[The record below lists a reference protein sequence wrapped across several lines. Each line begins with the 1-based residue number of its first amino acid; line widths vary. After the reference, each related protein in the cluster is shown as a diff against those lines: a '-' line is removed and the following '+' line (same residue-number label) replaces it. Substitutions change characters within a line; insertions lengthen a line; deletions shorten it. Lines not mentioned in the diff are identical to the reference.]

1 MPVWFGIKI
10 QTLLWKTA
18 LEKRGKRPVFQS
30 WFRVNRK
37 ICILVNIWLR
47 LGDKICYCG
56 GMENQF
62 VHLRTHT
69 RLSMGVGTIQVKELP
84 ELCAAAGMSACALT
98 DTNLMSGCA
107 EFSDVMPSKK
117 LQPIIGVEI
126 SLNHHN
132 IDPKILRASSL
143 SKIELLAQNHT
154 GYLNLCELSR
164 IMYMRTENHHLGPYI
179 TFDELASHA
188 TGVICLSGAHTGPI
202 GMALLNT
209 QDAQARIYAEQF
221 VSIFGDRFYMEI
233 QRHGLVDEI
242 KTEPGFLKLARELN
256 IPIVATNDVMFASSS
271 DYEAEDALSCVL
283 GQTKVIDPDR
293 PRKSSEQYFKSP
305 EEMLELFSDLP
316 EAYENTVE
324 IARRCGFMVN
334 VHEKPLLPRFG
345 DDLENEC
352 QMLRDHT
359 MSGLTARMQEQGI
372 TDTQPYF
379 DQAEFELGVIIN
391 MGFPGYFLIV
401 ADYID
406 WCRKNDVLTGPGR
419 GSGAGSIVAWALGIT
434 HVNPL
439 KYGLLFERFLNPDR
453 ISMPD
458 FDVDFEP
465 TGIERVL
472 AYICDKYGHDSV
484 CRIITFGSLQARG
497 AIRDIGRVY
506 GIPYSKS
513 DRLSKL
519 IPQDAKKLKDAVDA
533 SSEMQ
538 YILQTDNDMNKVV
551 SIAEELEGSIRNL
564 GQHACGVVIG
574 DRPTTKIAPVYRD
587 PANPLPSCQFD
598 GHYLES
604 AGLIKFDF
612 LGLET
617 LVVLK
622 YAVRLIQQ
630 TRGINIDLDKIPV
643 DDAKTM
649 DLWQRGLTEG
659 IFQFDAPFVQQTL
672 RKMRPTSFLEI
683 SALNA
688 LNRPGPIAFIPQFI
702 ARMHGEEKIEYVH
715 PKAEPILKETYG
727 IIVYQE
733 QVMMLTRALAGFTR
747 GQSDTVR
754 KAMGKKKLELL
765 AQLEIQFLDGC
776 EKENT
781 LNREQAKDLWEK
793 FKEFA
798 KYAFNK
804 SHAIAYSIVANQC
817 AYLKAN
823 FTPEFLAASMSSNLN
838 DTDQLALFVDDAK
851 ANFNITIVPPD
862 INASESLFTV
872 RDGKIIYAL
881 AAIKGV
887 GTAATDA
894 IVAERN
900 AHGKFKNLTDFAK
913 RCAPIMNKRI
923 LEAFARVGVLDSLC
937 PNRAAIFMNADAILL
952 YASKSKDGANSLS
965 LFANTIEDDVAD
977 DRLLKNLPRTA
988 PWTFGQRLEN
998 ELMALGFY
1006 ISAHPLDQYKH
1017 LIQRAKLATSATLI
1031 DLGDRKPVQIAAN
1044 VNSFSRRRTKTGKD
1058 MITINASDSFGN
1070 IDAVAFGESAAI
1082 FGQMLAGENV
1092 VLISGKTSARDDRVS
1107 IFVDSI
1113 IPLTQWVA
1121 KVARKLTLDIYT
1133 KDVLPS
1139 VKKALGSLP
1148 HGGTRVVL
1156 ILHGADKTASIALPT
1171 GVELGATTAKD
1182 LIALGIKVEI
1192 E

>member
-1 MPVWFGIKI
+1 MG
-10 QTLLWKTA
+10 
-18 LEKRGKRPVFQS
+18 
-30 WFRVNRK
+30 N
-37 ICILVNIWLR
+37 N
-47 LGDKICYCG
+47 
-56 GMENQF
+56 F
-62 VHLRTHT
+62 VHLRTHSRFSIGAST
-69 RLSMGVGTIQVKELP
+69 LKVKDIP
-84 ELCAAAGMSACALT
+84 DLCKALNMSACALT

-107 EFSDVMPSKK
+107 EFSDLMPKNK
-117 LQPIIGVEI
+117 VQPIIGIEI
-126 SLNHHN
+126 TLNQHN
-132 IDPKILRASSL
+132 ADPKILRMSAL
-143 SKIELLAQNHT
+143 SKIVLLAQNHE
-154 GYLNLCELSR
+154 GYLNLCELNR
-164 IMYMRTENHHLGPYI
+164 IMYMREENHHLGPYI
-179 TFDELASHA
+179 TFDELEFHNK
-188 TGVICLSGAHTGPI
+188 GLICLSGAHTGPVGVAI
-202 GMALLNT
+202 LNGQQNLAVSYAKQLL
-209 QDAQARIYAEQF
+209 E
-221 VSIFGDRFYMEI
+221 IFGNRFYIEI
-233 QRHGLVDEI
+233 QRHGLEEEI
-242 KTEPGFLKLARELN
+242 KTEPEFLKIAQDLN
-256 IPIVATNDVMFASSS
+256 IPIVATNDVSFAADS

-283 GQTKVIDPDR
+283 GQTKVIDPER
-293 PRKSSEQYFKSP
+293 SRKSSEQYFKSA
-305 EEMLELFSDLP
+305 EQMTELFSDLP
-316 EAYENTVE
+316 EAIENTGI
-324 IARRCGFMVN
+324 IAQRCAFFVN

-345 DDLENEC
+345 NDLEQEC

-359 MSGLTARMQEQGI
+359 MTGLAKNLKEHGI
-372 TDTQPYF
+372 TDTAPYYE
-379 DQAEFELGVIIN
+379 QAEFELGVIIN

-406 WCRKNDVLTGPGR
+406 WCRKNDILTGPGR

-439 KYGLLFERFLNPDR
+439 QYGLLFERFLNPDR

-519 IPQDAKKLKDAVDA
+519 IPQDAKTLKIAVD
-533 SSEMQ
+533 SSPEIQ
-538 YILQTDNDMNKVV
+538 TILQNDEDMNKVV
-551 SIAEELEGSIRNL
+551 HIAEELEGSLRNL

-587 PANPLPSCQFD
+587 PANQLPSCQFD

-617 LVVLK
+617 LAVLK
-622 YAVRLIQQ
+622 YAIKLIQQ
-630 TRGINIDLDKIPV
+630 TRGINIDLDQIPT
-643 DDAKTM
+643 DDEKTM
-649 DLWQRGLTEG
+649 KLWQAGLTEG

-672 RKMRPTSFLEI
+672 RKMHPTSFLEI

-702 ARMHGEEKIEYVH
+702 ARMHGDEKVEYVH
-715 PKAEPILKETYG
+715 PRAEPILKETYG

-733 QVMMLTRALAGFTR
+733 QVMQLTRVLAGFTR
-747 GQSDTVR
+747 GQSDNVR
-754 KAMGKKKLELL
+754 KAMGKKIIKMLDELEGKFY
-765 AQLEIQFLDGC
+765 EGC
-776 EKENT
+776 EKEQT
-781 LNREQAKDLWEK
+781 LNREQAKELWEK

-823 FTPEFLAASMSSNLN
+823 YTPEFLAASMSSNLN

-851 ANFNITIVPPD
+851 ANFGIQIIAPD
-862 INASESLFTV
+862 INQSESLFTV
-872 RDGKIIYAL
+872 RNGKIIYGL

-900 AHGKFKNLTDFAK
+900 ANGRFKNLTDFAK

-923 LEAFARVGVLDSLC
+923 LEAFAKVGVLDSLE
-937 PNRAAIFMNADAILL
+937 PNRAAIFMNADAILS
-952 YASKSKDGANSLS
+952 YASKSKEGANSLS
-965 LFANTIEDDVAD
+965 LFANTVEDDVEE
-977 DRLLKNLPRTA
+977 DRLKKNLPNTT

-998 ELMALGFY
+998 ELSALGFY

-1017 LIQRAKLATSATLI
+1017 LIARAKLTTSATLESV
-1031 DLGDRKPVQIAAN
+1031 GDRKPVHIAAN

-1058 MITINASDSFGN
+1058 MITISASDSFGN
-1070 IDAVAFGESAAI
+1070 IDAVAFGDSAAEFAQI
-1082 FGQMLAGENV
+1082 LSKETV
-1092 VLISGKTSARDDRVS
+1092 VLISGKSSNRDDRVS
-1107 IFVDSI
+1107 VFVDSI
-1113 IPLTQWVA
+1113 TPLTQWVA
-1121 KVARKLTLDIYT
+1121 KIANKITLDIY
-1133 KDVLPS
+1133 DQSVLQN
-1139 VKKALGSLP
+1139 VKKALVALKPGM
-1148 HGGTRVVL
+1148 TKVVL
-1156 ILHGADKTASIALPT
+1156 NLHTGDKVAAMVLKG
-1171 GVELGATTAKD
+1171 GVELGATTAND
-1182 LIALGIKVEI
+1182 FVNLGIRVGI

>member
-1 MPVWFGIKI
+1 ME
-10 QTLLWKTA
+10 
-18 LEKRGKRPVFQS
+18 EKF
-30 WFRVNRK
+30 
-37 ICILVNIWLR
+37 I
-47 LGDKICYCG
+47 
-56 GMENQF
+56 
-62 VHLRTHT
+62 HLRTHT
-69 RLSMGVGTIQVKELP
+69 RFSIGASTLTVKNIP
-84 ELCAAAGMSACALT
+84 QLCADMGMSACALT

-107 EFSDVMPSKK
+107 EFSDVMPKAK
-117 LQPIIGVEI
+117 LQPIIGIEI
-126 SLNHHN
+126 TLNHHN
-132 IDPKILRASSL
+132 VDPKILRMGSL
-143 SKIELLAQNHT
+143 SKIVLLAQNHG
-154 GYLNLCELSR
+154 GYLHLCDLNR
-164 IMYMRTENHHLGPYI
+164 IMYMRGENHHLGPYI
-179 TFDELASHA
+179 TMDELRAHSD
-188 TGVICLSGAHTGPI
+188 GLICLSGAHTGPI
-202 GMALLNT
+202 GLAILNA
-209 QDAQARIYAEQF
+209 QDDLARSYAQQF
-221 VSIFGDRFYMEI
+221 LDIFGDRFYMEI
-233 QRHGLVDEI
+233 QRHGLENEI
-242 KTEPGFLKLARELN
+242 KTEAGFLGLARDMN
-256 IPIVATNDVMFASSS
+256 IPIVATNDVMFATAR

-283 GQTKVIDPDR
+283 GQTKVIDPER
-293 PRKSSEQYFKSP
+293 SRKSSEQSFKSP
-305 EEMLELFSDLP
+305 AEMCEIFSDLP
-316 EAYENTVE
+316 EATENTVI
-324 IARRCGFMVN
+324 IATRCGFMVN

-345 DDLENEC
+345 DDLETEC
-352 QMLRDHT
+352 KMLRDNT
-359 MSGLTARMQEQGI
+359 MSGLARRLEQHGI
-372 TDTQPYF
+372 TDTAPYYE
-379 DQAEFELGVIIN
+379 QAEFELGVIIN

-434 HVNPL
+434 NVDPL

-506 GIPYSKS
+506 GVPYSKS

-519 IPQDAKKLKDAVDA
+519 IPQDAKTLKAAVDD
-533 SSEMQ
+533 SPEIQ
-538 YILQTDNDMNKVV
+538 QILHVDEDMNKVV
-551 SIAEELEGSIRNL
+551 TIAQELEGSLRNL

-617 LVVLK
+617 LVILK

-630 TRGINIDLDKIPV
+630 TRGINIDLDKIPT

-649 DLWQRGLTEG
+649 RLWQEGLTEG
-659 IFQFDAPFVQQTL
+659 IFQFDAPFVKQTL

-702 ARMHGEEKIEYVH
+702 ARMHGDEAVEYVH
-715 PKAEPILKETYG
+715 PRAESILKETYG

-733 QVMMLTRALAGFTR
+733 QVMQLVRALAGFTR
-747 GQSDTVR
+747 GQSDNVR
-754 KAMGKKKLELL
+754 KAMGKKIIKMLDELEGKFY
-765 AQLEIQFLDGC
+765 EGC
-776 EKENT
+776 EKEQT
-781 LNREQAKDLWEK
+781 LDRATAKDLWEK

-823 FTPEFLAASMSSNLN
+823 YTPEFLAAAMSSSLN

-851 ANFNITIVPPD
+851 SNFNIPIVAPD
-862 INASESLFTV
+862 INQSESLFTV
-872 RDGKIIYAL
+872 RGGKIIYAL
-881 AAIKGV
+881 AALKGV

-900 AHGKFKNLTDFAK
+900 ANGKFKNLTDFAK

-923 LEAFARVGVLDSLC
+923 LEAFAKVGVLDSLL
-937 PNRAAIFMNADAILL
+937 PNRAAIFMNADAILS
-952 YASKSKDGANSLS
+952 YASRSRAGENSLS
-965 LFANTIEDDVAD
+965 LFANTVEDDVAE
-977 DRLLKNLPRTA
+977 DRLTKNLPRTA
-988 PWTFGQRLEN
+988 PWTFAQRMAN
-998 ELMALGFY
+998 ELSALGFY
-1006 ISAHPLDQYKH
+1006 ITAHPLDQYKH
-1017 LIQRAKLATSATLI
+1017 LIARAKLATSATLGEM
-1031 DLGDRKPVQIAAN
+1031 GDRKAVQIAAT
-1044 VNSFSRRRTKTGKD
+1044 VAGFSRRRTKTGKD
-1058 MITINASDSFGN
+1058 MITIAATDSVGN
-1070 IDAVAFGESAAI
+1070 IDAVAFGDAAAEFAQI
-1082 FGQMLAGENV
+1082 LNDEKL
-1092 VLISGKTSARDDRVS
+1092 VLISGKTSNRDDRVS

-1113 IPLTQWVA
+1113 MPLTTWVA
-1121 KVARKLTLDIYT
+1121 KIAKKMTLEIHNG
-1133 KDVLPS
+1133 DVLPD
-1139 VKKALGSLP
+1139 VKKALMTLP
-1148 HGGTRVVL
+1148 RGITRVVL
-1156 ILHGADKTASIALPT
+1156 NLHGADRVAAMALPF
-1171 GVELGATTAKD
+1171 GVEVGATTVKD
-1182 LIALGIKVEI
+1182 FTDLGIKVDI

>member
-1 MPVWFGIKI
+1 MG
-10 QTLLWKTA
+10 
-18 LEKRGKRPVFQS
+18 
-30 WFRVNRK
+30 
-37 ICILVNIWLR
+37 
-47 LGDKICYCG
+47 
-56 GMENQF
+56 NQF
-62 VHLRTHT
+62 VHLRTHSRFSIGAST
-69 RLSMGVGTIQVKELP
+69 LKVKDIP
-84 ELCAAAGMSACALT
+84 DLCKNLGMTACALT

-107 EFSDVMPSKK
+107 EFSDVMPKNK
-117 LQPIIGVEI
+117 LQPIIGIEI
-126 SLNHHN
+126 SLNHHTA
-132 IDPKILRASSL
+132 DPKILRMNSL
-143 SKIELLAQNHT
+143 SRIVLLAQNHD
-154 GYLNLCELSR
+154 GYLNLCELNR
-164 IMYMRTENHHLGPYI
+164 VMYMREDNHHLGPYI
-179 TFDELASHA
+179 TFEELESHKN
-188 TGVICLSGAHTGPI
+188 GLICLSGAHTGPI
-202 GMALLNT
+202 GMAILNS
-209 QDAQARIYAEQF
+209 QSGQARSYAKKF
-221 VSIFGDRFYMEI
+221 LDVFGDKFYIEI
-233 QRHGLVDEI
+233 QRHGLEDEI
-242 KTEPGFLKLARELN
+242 KTEPEFLKIAQELT
-256 IPIVATNDVMFASSS
+256 IPIVATNDVSFAMNS
-271 DYEAEDALSCVL
+271 DYESEDALSCVL

-305 EEMLELFSDLP
+305 DEMTELFSDLP
-316 EAYENTVE
+316 EAIENTV
-324 IARRCGFMVN
+324 IISQRCGFFVN

-345 DDLENEC
+345 NDLEQEC

-359 MSGLTARMQEQGI
+359 MTGLAKKLAQHGIKDTA
-372 TDTQPYF
+372 PYYE
-379 DQAEFELGVIIN
+379 QAEFELGVIIN

-406 WCRKNDVLTGPGR
+406 WCRKNDILTGPGR

-434 HVNPL
+434 HVDPL

-519 IPQDAKKLKDAVDA
+519 IPQDAKTLKVAVD
-533 SSEMQ
+533 SSPEIQ
-538 YILQTDNDMNKVV
+538 EFLKNDEDMNKVV
-551 SIAEELEGSIRNL
+551 RVAEDLEGSLRNL

-587 PANPLPSCQFD
+587 PANQLPSCQFD

-617 LVVLK
+617 LAVLK
-622 YAVRLIQQ
+622 YALKLIQQ
-630 TRGINIDLDKIPV
+630 TRGINVDLDKIPT
-643 DDAKTM
+643 DDEKTM
-649 DLWQRGLTEG
+649 KLWQSGMTEG

-672 RKMRPTSFLEI
+672 RKMHPTSFLEI

-702 ARMHGEEKIEYVH
+702 ARMHGEEKVEYVH
-715 PKAEPILKETYG
+715 PRAEPILKETYG

-733 QVMMLTRALAGFTR
+733 QVMQLTRALAGFTR
-747 GQSDTVR
+747 GQSDNVR
-754 KAMGKKKLELL
+754 KAMGKKIAKMLDELEGKFY
-765 AQLEIQFLDGC
+765 EGC
-776 EKENT
+776 EKEQT
-781 LNREQAKDLWEK
+781 LNREEAKELWEK

-823 FTPEFLAASMSSNLN
+823 YTPEFIAASMSSNLN

-851 ANFNITIVPPD
+851 ANFGIQIIAPD
-862 INASESLFTV
+862 INLSESLFTV
-872 RDGKIIYAL
+872 RDGKIIYGL

-887 GTAATDA
+887 GTVATDA

-900 AHGKFKNLTDFAK
+900 ANGKFKNLTDFAK

-923 LEAFARVGVLDSLC
+923 LEAFSKVGVLDSLE
-937 PNRAAIFMNADAILL
+937 PNRAAIFMNADAILS
-952 YASKSKDGANSLS
+952 YASKSKEGGNTLS
-965 LFANTIEDDVAD
+965 LFANTVEDDVAE
-977 DRLLKNLPRTA
+977 DRLKKNLPNTT

-998 ELMALGFY
+998 ELSALGFY

-1017 LIQRAKLATSATLI
+1017 LIAREKLATSTTLES
-1031 DLGDRKPVQIAAN
+1031 LGDRKPVRIAVN

-1070 IDAVAFGESAAI
+1070 IDAVAFGDSAAEFAQI
-1082 FGQMLAGENV
+1082 LSSETV
-1092 VLISGKTSARDDRVS
+1092 VLISGKTSNRDDRVS
-1107 IFVDSI
+1107 VFVDNI
-1113 IPLTQWVA
+1113 IPLNQWVA
-1121 KVARKLTLDIYT
+1121 KIAKKITLDIYN
-1133 KDVLPS
+1133 KDVLAD
-1139 VKKALGSLP
+1139 VKKAITALKPGF
-1148 HGGTRVVL
+1148 TKVVL
-1156 ILHGADKTASIALPT
+1156 NLHAVDKVAAMALPS
-1171 GVELGATTAKD
+1171 GVELGANTAND
-1182 LIALGIKVEI
+1182 LVNLGIKVGI